1 MDGCG
6 GQALAVGTA
15 APAPGEASETQ
26 GEVVPQGSLLLLVD
40 VSGTTILAPVVLS
53 FTGFFLCLL
62 EVLTFGYNILALL
75 KVARTIRRIPI
86 CTFHPR
92 SPNVN
97 IFYHTYLFSFSLSL
111 FFFSEPLRRKLQIR
125 CHLP

>member
-1 MDGCG
+1 M
-6 GQALAVGTA
+6 
-15 APAPGEASETQ
+15 
-26 GEVVPQGSLLLLVD
+26 PQGSLLLLVD
-40 VSGTTILAPVVLS
+40 VSGTTILAPGMLS
-53 FTGFFLCLL
+53 FTGFFFCLL

-97 IFYHTYLFSFSLSL
+97 IFLPHLPFLFLSL
-111 FFFSEPLRRKLQIR
+111 FFLSEPLGRKLQIR